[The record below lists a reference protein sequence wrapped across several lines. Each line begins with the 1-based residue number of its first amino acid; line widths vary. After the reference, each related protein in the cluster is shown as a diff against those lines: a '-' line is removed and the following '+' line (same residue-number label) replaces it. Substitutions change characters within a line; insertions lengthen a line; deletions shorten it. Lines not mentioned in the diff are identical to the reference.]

1 MKTLIMLALLP
12 GLAAAARA
20 DTTHDAAWLVN
31 AAIYQNQTLIAT
43 PALKALPGKEAG
55 IEASWSEQDAY
66 RLTLTVTPIDDG
78 TKLNI
83 AARLQ
88 LADEDLTFSMRLKP
102 GLAGAIRTGT
112 TALDLMAQKSGNGP
126 PQSQ

>member
-12 GLAAAARA
+12 GLAATARA
-20 DTTHDAAWLVN
+20 DTAHDAAWLVN
-31 AAIYQNQTLIAT
+31 AAIYHNQTLIAT
-43 PALKALPGKEAG
+43 PALKVLPGKEAG
-55 IEASWSEQDAY
+55 IEASWSY

-88 LADEDLTFSMRLKP
+88 LAGEELTFTMRLKP
-102 GLAGAIRTGT
+102 GQAGAIKIGA
-112 TALDLMAQKSGNGP
+112 TALDLMAQKSANGP
-126 PQSQ
+126 PQNQ

>member
-12 GLAAAARA
+12 GLAATARA
-20 DTTHDAAWLVN
+20 DAAHDAAWLVN
-31 AAIYQNQTLIAT
+31 AAIYHNQTLIAT
-43 PALKALPGKEAG
+43 PALKVLPGKEAG
-55 IEASWSEQDAY
+55 IEASYSERHAY
-66 RLTLTVTPIDDG
+66 RLTLTVTPIND

-88 LADEDLTFSMRLKP
+88 LADEDLTFAMRQKP
-102 GLAGAIRTGT
+102 GQAGAIKTGA
-112 TALDLMAQKSGNGP
+112 TALDLMAQKPDNGP

>member
-12 GLAAAARA
+12 GLLATARA
-20 DTTHDAAWLVN
+20 DTAHDAAYLVN
-31 AAIYQNQTLIAT
+31 AAIYHNETLIAT
-43 PALKALPGKEAG
+43 PALKVLPGKEAG
-55 IEASWSEQDAY
+55 IEASCCEGDAY
-66 RLTLTVTPIDDG
+66 RLTLTVTPIND

-88 LADEDLTFSMRLKP
+88 LAGEDLTFAMRQKP
-102 GLAGAIRTGT
+102 GQAGTLKTGPM
-112 TALDLMAQKSGNGP
+112 ALDLMAQKSGNGP

>member
-12 GLAAAARA
+12 GLAATARA
-20 DTTHDAAWLVN
+20 DTAHDAWLVT
-31 AAIYQNQTLIAT
+31 AAIYHNQTLIAT
-43 PALKALPGKEAG
+43 PALKVLPGKEAG
-55 IEASWSEQDAY
+55 IEASCREQDAY
-66 RLTLTVTPIDDG
+66 RLTLTVTPIND

-88 LADEDLTFSMRLKP
+88 LAGADLTFAMRLKP
-102 GLAGAIRTGT
+102 GQAGAIKTGA
-112 TALDLMAQKSGNGP
+112 TALDLMAQKPANGP

>member
-12 GLAAAARA
+12 GLAATARA
-20 DTTHDAAWLVN
+20 DTAHDAAWLVN
-31 AAIYQNQTLIAT
+31 AAIYHNQTLIAI
-43 PALKALPGKEAG
+43 PALKVLPGKEAG
-55 IEASWSEQDAY
+55 IEASYSEQEAY
-66 RLTLTVTPIDDG
+66 RLTLTVIPIDG
-78 TKLNI
+78 IKLDI

-88 LADEDLTFSMRLKP
+88 LAGEDMTFSMRLKP
-102 GLAGAIRTGT
+102 GQAGAIKTGA

>member
-1 MKTLIMLALLP
+1 MKTLSTLVLLP
-12 GLAAAARA
+12 GLAATARA
-20 DTTHDAAWLVN
+20 DTAHDAYLVN
-31 AAIYQNQTLIAT
+31 AAIYHNDTLIAT
-43 PALKALPGKEAG
+43 PALKVLPGKEAG

-78 TKLNI
+78 AKLDI

-88 LADEDLTFSMRLKP
+88 LAGEDLTFSMRLKP
-102 GLAGAIRTGT
+102 GQAGAIRIGP

>member
-12 GLAAAARA
+12 GLAATARA

-31 AAIYQNQTLIAT
+31 AAIYHNDTLIAT
-43 PALKALPGKEAG
+43 PALKVLPGKEAG
-55 IEASWSEQDAY
+55 IEASCSEQEAY

-88 LADEDLTFSMRLKP
+88 LAGEDLTFAMRQKP
-102 GLAGAIRTGT
+102 GQAGTLKTGPM
-112 TALDLMAQKSGNGP
+112 ALDLMAQKPGNGP

>member
-12 GLAAAARA
+12 GLAATARA
-20 DTTHDAAWLVN
+20 DTAHDAAWLVN
-31 AAIYQNQTLIAT
+31 AAIYHNQTLIAT
-43 PALKALPGKEAG
+43 PALKVLPGKAAG
-55 IEASWSEQDAY
+55 IEASCSEQDAY
-66 RLTLTVTPIDDG
+66 RLTLTVTPIDD

-88 LADEDLTFSMRLKP
+88 LAGEDLTFAMRLKP
-102 GLAGAIRTGT
+102 GQAGAIKTGA
-112 TALDLMAQKSGNGP
+112 TALDLMAQKSANGP